1 MRERAFDI
9 LVLEVDHRIAD
20 GVIDMLVQKVQ
31 EAVRACIDLA
41 VHDKLEA
48 VVQVGVV
55 PDLLFHVGR
64 EESVVLKDIGIRFKV
79 NLGAV
84 LFGRCTFLVVLHQ
97 NAAAEFSL
105 LHAAVAETLDDELRG
120 EGVHGFCTHTVQ
132 TDRLLES
139 FGIVLTTRV
148 DFRNA
153 VDDLAERNA
162 TAVVAYAC
170 RVVVDINFNLL
181 ARTHHEFVDGVVD
194 NFLDEHVN
202 AVVRALSVAEF
213 TDVHAGA
220 EADMFM
226 PFEGLDAFF
235 CIFRS
240 CH

>member
-1 MRERAFDI
+1 MNAHSISF
-9 LVLEVDHRIAD
+9 LEVDDRIAD
-20 GVIDMLVQKVQ
+20 GVVHVLVQKVQ
-31 EAVRACIDLA
+31 EAVRARVDLA
-41 VHDKLEA
+41 VHDKRKP

-64 EESVVLKDIGIRFKV
+64 KKTVILENVGIRFKV
-79 NLGAV
+79 NFGTV
-84 LFGRCTFLVVLHQ
+84 LFCRSAFLVVLHQ

-120 EGVHGFCTHTVQ
+120 EGVHGLCTHTIQ
-132 TDRLLES
+132 TDGLLES

-148 DFRNA
+148 DLRYA

-181 ARTHHEFVDGVVD
+181 ARTHDEFVDGVVD
-194 NFLDEHVN
+194 NFLDEHIN
-202 AVVRALSVAEF
+202 AVVRALSVAEL

-226 PFEGLDAFF
+226 PFEGLDAVF
-235 CIFRS
+235 CIIRS